1 MRVGL
6 KYCGGCNPRYDR
18 AAFARWLAAQHED
31 WEVTY
36 AEREEAYDLLLV
48 VSGCSAACA
57 STSTSGKPSNTE
69 GSTNTS
75 AACSS
80 AGGQSSPVS
89 A

>member
-57 STSTSGKPSNTE
+57 STE
-69 GSTNTS
+69 GYR
-75 AACSS
+75 AKEMLRYSS
-80 AGGQSSPVS
+80 ENLPEGFPGR
-89 A
+89 

>member
-48 VSGCSAACA
+48 VSGCSAAA
-57 STSTSGKPSNTE
+57 SSAISPQ
-69 GSTNTS
+69 NTS
-75 AACSS
+75 HSRSARSAPYACARS
-80 AGGQSSPVS
+80 AFVGEIRW
-89 A
+89 